1 MSESLEIV
9 MTKLDEKRRN
19 TLMIKKLAEVRRL
32 DVSEEY
38 VNMRNT
44 LFENTTTTICP
55 VCKRMIGASVFT
67 WNTNGTVMH
76 TACARQKRI
85 V

>member
-1 MSESLEIV
+1 MSESLETV

-38 VNMRNT
+38 MNMRNT
-44 LFENTTTTICP
+44 LFENTTNTICP
-55 VCKRMIGASVFT
+55 VCKRMIGISVFT
-67 WNTNGTVMH
+67 WNPNGVVMH
-76 TACARQKRI
+76 AACARQTM
-85 V
+85 